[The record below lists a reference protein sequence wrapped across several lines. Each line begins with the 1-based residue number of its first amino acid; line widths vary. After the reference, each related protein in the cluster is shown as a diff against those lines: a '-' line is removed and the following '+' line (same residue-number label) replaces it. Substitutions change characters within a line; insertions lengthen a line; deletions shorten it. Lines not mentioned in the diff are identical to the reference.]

1 MNGISSTRLRASSS
15 TIQSSYLCTK
25 IRNEQRKF
33 ALIFSIHNCTGYP
46 NWYNGAR
53 KRNKRQ
59 RPKKKR
65 KQQNCHYLQTIRS
78 STERIQKA
86 LLDFKGKFNRVT
98 QHTFSYTLAI
108 KIAKWKIFNTFV
120 IASKNKILRNK
131 FNKRCERPEH
141 WKWQKVAKRNK
152 IKTK

>member
-1 MNGISSTRLRASSS
+1 MSRGSLLSSFLFIIVLDILTDTMAQGKE
-15 TIQSSYLCTK
+15 IK
-25 IRNEQRKF
+25 GK
-33 ALIFSIHNCTGYP
+33 G
-46 NWYNGAR
+46 
-53 KRNKRQ
+53 KK
-59 RPKKKR
+59 KKKR
-65 KQQNCHYLQTIRS
+65 KQQNCHYLQKIRS

-86 LLDFKGKFNRVT
+86 LLDFKRKFNRVT

>member
-1 MNGISSTRLRASSS
+1 MSRGSLLSSFLF
-15 TIQSSYLCTK
+15 IIVLD
-25 IRNEQRKF
+25 I
-33 ALIFSIHNCTGYP
+33 LTGTMAQ
-46 NWYNGAR
+46 G
-53 KRNKRQ
+53 KEIKGKGQ
-59 RPKKKR
+59 KKKR

-86 LLDFKGKFNRVT
+86 LLDLKRKFNRVT
-98 QHTFSYTLAI
+98 RHTFSYTLAI
-108 KIAKWKIFNTFV
+108 KIAKWKILNTFV

-131 FNKRCERPEH
+131 VNKRCERPEQ